1 MDLESFGGFDTGEG
15 MNEAAFEA
23 FKERMKAASAQIA
36 AIKKE
41 EGKHKKKE
49 QDLVKILLKFIK
61 TSHKKDLTLLISRAL
76 EQNIPANFI
85 LAIVL
90 LGNED
95 IQKETGNLLM
105 LETSEATPDEKA
117 LIFFGADKDIPLSAR
132 IQLDNWLKAILY
144 QAEEYPQKL
153 LKFAYEIVRD
163 EDDNDNK
170 EIKTILFQLSTFI
183 IRDFLEENKVDEPY
197 RKLYEFSKFFIKGV
211 LDRTAEN
218 LKARNLIGDAAADAE
233 NASTDLKNA

>member
-15 MNEAAFEA
+15 MDEAAFEA
-23 FKERMKAASAQIA
+23 FKEKMKRAAAQIA

-41 EGKHKKKE
+41 EKKQKKSE
-49 QDLVKILLKFIK
+49 QDLTTILLKFVK
-61 TSHKKDLTLLISRAL
+61 KSHKKDLTLLISRAL
-76 EQNIPANFI
+76 EQNIPANFV

-95 IQKETGNLLM
+95 IQKATGNLLM
-105 LETSEATPDEKA
+105 LETSEVTPDEKA
-117 LIFFGADKDIPLSAR
+117 LIFFGADKEIPLEAR

-153 LKFAYEIVRD
+153 LKFAYEIVKD
-163 EDDNDNK
+163 EDGNENK

-183 IRDFLEENKVDEPY
+183 IRDFLEEYKLDESY
-197 RKLYEFSKFFIKGV
+197 KKLYEFAKFFIKGV
-211 LDRTAEN
+211 LDRTEEN
-218 LKARNLIGDAAADAE
+218 LKSRNLIGDAAADAE
-233 NASTDLKNA
+233 NGA